1 MDDAAHPV
9 SVSAEF
15 RDLLTDFLAY
25 LEFEARSSKNTLIA
39 YRSDLLQFGQHLAE
53 IGRDP
58 LTIDQQV
65 VISYLEG
72 LAGTGEIAATTL
84 HRKLSSLRSFYLHL
98 RREGRV
104 KVDPTADVRA
114 PSQVKKLPWVL
125 SRSEVSNFLAQVAGE
140 EPISLRD
147 RALLETMY
155 ASGLRVSEVTSLEVA
170 DIDFEEKVLRAKG
183 KGNKERIVPFG
194 TAAARALS
202 RYMADGRPQLIKTR
216 PQRYVFV
223 NFRGGQLTRQGLYK
237 IVHKYAD
244 RAGYGERMSPH
255 TLRHSFA
262 THLLNGGCDLRSVQ
276 EMLGHADVSTTQTY
290 THLTTEHLKDVY
302 FEAHP
307 RALAPAGGDERAHE
321 LEPNG

>member
-1 MDDAAHPV
+1 MDDAVHPV
-9 SVSAEF
+9 PVSAEF
-15 RDLLTDFLAY
+15 QDLLTDFLAY

-39 YRSDLLQFGQHLAE
+39 YRSDLLQFGQHLAQ
-53 IGRDP
+53 IGREP
-58 LTIDQQV
+58 LAVDQQV
-65 VISYLEG
+65 VIEYLEG
-72 LAGTGEIAATTL
+72 LAAAGEIAATTL
-84 HRKLSSLRSFYLHL
+84 HRKLSSLRSFYLFL
-98 RREGRV
+98 RREDRV
-104 KVDPTADVRA
+104 KLDPTADVRA

-125 SRSEVSNFLAQVAGE
+125 SRSEVTNFLSQVGGE
-140 EPISLRD
+140 DPISLRD

-155 ASGLRVSEVTSLEVA
+155 ASGLRVSEVTTLEVS
-170 DIDFEEKVLRAKG
+170 DIDFEENVLRAKG

-202 RYMADGRPQLIKTR
+202 RYMADGRPQLIKSR

-237 IVHKYAD
+237 IVHKYAEL
-244 RAGYGERMSPH
+244 AGYENRMSPH

-276 EMLGHADVSTTQTY
+276 EMLGHADVSTTQAY
-290 THLTTEHLKDVY
+290 THLTTEHLKDIY

-307 RALAPAGGDERAHE
+307 RALAGSGEDERERE
-321 LEPNG
+321 LEPKG